1 MIIEL
6 GRVSEQTKGT
16 IGGYLEFFRSPVLK
30 EPH

>member
-6 GRVSEQTKGT
+6 GTASELTKGT
-16 IGGYLEFFRSPVLK
+16 IGGSLEFHSSVLLK